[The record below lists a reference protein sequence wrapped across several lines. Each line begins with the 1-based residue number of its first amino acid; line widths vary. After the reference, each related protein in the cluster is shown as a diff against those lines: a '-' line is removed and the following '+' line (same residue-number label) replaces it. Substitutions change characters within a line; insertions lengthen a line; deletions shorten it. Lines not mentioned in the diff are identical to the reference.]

1 MQEVISFTV
10 IKETHQEMNVD
21 GVRFDMGALFEY
33 LITSFGLSEEACHGN
48 VEISVTVDGAKVD
61 ANSGH
66 VTIGSNI
73 CDKNANDPVT
83 GKYICT
89 NSEGFTD
96 DDHLDNLQSGA
107 W

>member
-1 MQEVISFTV
+1 MQ
-10 IKETHQEMNVD
+10 
-21 GVRFDMGALFEY
+21 ALFEY
-33 LITSFGLSEEACHGN
+33 LLPSFGLSEEACHRN
-48 VEISVTVDGAKVD
+48 VNIYVTVDGEKLD

-66 VTIGSNI
+66 VTIGFKI
-73 CDKNANDPVT
+73 YDKNAKDPVT

-89 NSEGFTD
+89 NLEGLKD